1 MNRMSKVAT
10 ACCSVVMLAGV
21 LPAVAQS
28 GMNDASGKASMAD
41 KKFVK
46 EALEGGMAEVQLGQ
60 LAAQKGNSDDV
71 KKFGQKMVDDHS
83 KMGDDL
89 KPVASQIGV
98 TPPTSVSVKDKALMT
113 KLEGLSGDAFDKVY
127 IQAMVK
133 DHKMDL
139 AEFKKEASSG
149 MDPAVK
155 EQASKG
161 TEVISQHL
169 QMIEQIA
176 QAHHV
181 MAGSSASSM

>member
-10 ACCSVVMLAGV
+10 ACCSVVMLAGGIPV
-21 LPAVAQS
+21 MAQS
-28 GMNDASGKASMAD
+28 AMKDASGKASMAD

-46 EALEGGMAEVQLGQ
+46 DALEGGMAEVQLGQ

-71 KKFGQKMVDDHS
+71 KKFGQKMVDDHTR
-83 KMGDDL
+83 MGDDL

-98 TPPTSVSVKDKALMT
+98 MPPTSVSMKDKALMT
-113 KLEGLSGDAFDKVY
+113 RLENLSGEAFDKAY

-139 AEFKKEASSG
+139 ADFKKEASSG

-161 TEVISQHL
+161 SDVITQHL